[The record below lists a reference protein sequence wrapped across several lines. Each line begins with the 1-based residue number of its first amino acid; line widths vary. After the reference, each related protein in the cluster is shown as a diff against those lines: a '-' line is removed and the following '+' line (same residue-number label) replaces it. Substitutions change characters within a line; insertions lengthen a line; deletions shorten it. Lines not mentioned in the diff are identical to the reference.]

1 MAGLNVL
8 GLVRVAVLVG
18 ASLLPTGAVSVETAS
33 VNAMLSLTENDDGRS
48 VEVRAGDT
56 VRISLP
62 ENATTGYRW
71 AIDRIDQDVIEAVGS
86 EPHYQGKAVGSG
98 GQVAFTLRAKKTGS
112 GEIVLKNWRHFEG
125 DASVTKRFR
134 VRVEVKP

>member
-98 GQVAFTLRAKKTGS
+98 GQVAFT
-112 GEIVLKNWRHFEG
+112 
-125 DASVTKRFR
+125 
-134 VRVEVKP
+134 

>member
-1 MAGLNVL
+1 VAGLNVL
-8 GLVRVAVLVG
+8 GLMRVAALVG
-18 ASLLPTGAVSVETAS
+18 ASLLPIGAVSAGTAS
-33 VNAMLSLTENDDGRS
+33 VNAMLSLTENDDGRT

-56 VRISLP
+56 VRINLP

-71 AIDRIDQDVIEAVGS
+71 AIDRIDQNVIEAVGS
-86 EPHYQGKAVGSG
+86 EPHYTGKAVGSG
-98 GQVAFTLRAKKTGS
+98 GQVTFTLRAKKTGS
-112 GEIVLKNWRHFEG
+112 SDVVLKNWRHFEG